1 MRLSRAFL
9 QSTAV
14 VTGPGPHQR
23 GTVCQGHGD
32 GDRPDQPYSTLLL
45 ATVAWAHG
53 ESGQVNVANLELQ
66 PGNPPLERPQLK
78 PLAGG
83 RQPGGSSGTSIV
95 EPSSTG

>member
-1 MRLSRAFL
+1 MAIAPIS
-9 QSTAV
+9 
-14 VTGPGPHQR
+14 
-23 GTVCQGHGD
+23 
-32 GDRPDQPYSTLLL
+32 PYSTLLL

-83 RQPGGSSGTSIV
+83 RQHGGSSGTSIV